1 MKNIKKLLFSLLL
14 ISDFAFSQNVAP
26 VLNATGNQ
34 IYCPQT
40 MMPIVTSMSIVD
52 PDDVGIQAMYI
63 QISSGYVLGQDQLI
77 LIGTHPTIN
86 ASWNTIE
93 GKLTLT
99 GVSSNPTYV
108 DFIAAIEAVVF
119 TSSSTN
125 PSGQRVFSITVGQ
138 ANYLESTN
146 HYYQYVPNIGITWA
160 NAKNAAAASTYYGLQ
175 GYLATITNFEEVQIS
190 GIQAA
195 GAGWIGGTD
204 EETEGVWKWA
214 TGPEVGTVFWNGGVN
229 GTSPNFAFWN
239 TSEPNNLGVEDYA
252 HVTAPGVGIPGSWND
267 IDIDGEPNGDYQPKG
282 YIVEYGGMPGDPV
295 LQISTTTMLTIPQI
309 TSFTN
314 VSRCESGI
322 VTLEATSN
330 IGTINWYTS
339 PTGGSPI
346 FTGTTFTTP
355 FLNATTNYYIDS
367 FPIGCFFGARTT
379 VTATIN
385 SIPTTNFIQPN
396 PICQN
401 TSATI
406 IASTNLGIINWYA
419 TATSTTPIFTG
430 NSFTTPQLNETT
442 TYFFEANNNGC
453 LSNRTAVIIQVN
465 PVPIVIDETIT
476 FCENTSTQ
484 IHSGISGKNYLW
496 STGETSENISIT
508 TAGNYSVIITNSF
521 GCSATKNFLATTNP
535 IPQIDFVDVQF
546 DGITINTS
554 NSGDFLYSIDGIN
567 YYASNQF
574 SLSNGGIYNAYVKDT
589 FDCGIA
595 MQPFVF
601 ISTPTFFTP
610 NNDGFNDFWFIKGIQ
625 FYPKATTHIFDRYGK
640 LITTLNVSNLVWDGN
655 YNNQIVPAS
664 DYWFITEIPE
674 TNQIIKGHFS
684 LKR

>member
-26 VLNATGNQ
+26 VLTATGNQ

-77 LIGTHPTIN
+77 LTGTHPTIN

-355 FLNATTNYYIDS
+355 FLNATTNYYVDA
-367 FPIGCFFGARTT
+367 FLNNCFSGSRTII
-379 VTATIN
+379 TATIN
-385 SIPTTNFIQPN
+385 QIPATSFNQPT
-396 PICQN
+396 PVCLN
-401 TSATI
+401 TSTI
-406 IASTNLGIINWYA
+406 LDAFTTIGTINWFDS
-419 TATSTTPIFTG
+419 ATSTTPIFTG

-484 IHSGISGKNYLW
+484 IHSGISGENYLW
-496 STGETSENISIT
+496 STGEIYENISIT
-508 TAGNYSVIITNSF
+508 TAGNYSVVITNSF
-521 GCSATKNFLATTNP
+521 GCSATKNFIVTTNP

-567 YYASNQF
+567 YSVSNQF
-574 SLSNGGIYNAYVKDT
+574 SLSNGGLYNAYVKDT
-589 FDCGIA
+589 FECGIDIL
-595 MQPFVF
+595 PFVF

-610 NNDGFNDFWFIKGIQ
+610 NNDGFNDFWFIKGTQ